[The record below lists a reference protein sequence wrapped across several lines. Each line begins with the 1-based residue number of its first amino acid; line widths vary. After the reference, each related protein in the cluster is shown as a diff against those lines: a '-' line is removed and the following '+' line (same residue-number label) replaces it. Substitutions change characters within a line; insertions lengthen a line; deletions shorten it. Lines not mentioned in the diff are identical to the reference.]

1 MTIWT
6 PVLDRSK
13 PIYLAIADAIT
24 HDVEGGTLPSGTRLP
39 PQRDLAWRLGVTL
52 GTITRAYKEAE
63 VRGLLAGEV
72 GRGSYIRKSQQCQP
86 LPPSRQE
93 QSGVID
99 LSHAVPPPVVTEDEF
114 DDALKA
120 VMRDARKLDLL
131 NYAPSEGFPQHRAMA
146 VDWLKRSAIEANA
159 REVMIASG
167 AHAAVTMIV
176 GALTA
181 PGEKVM
187 AEQTNYALLGNVL
200 RNAHVLPMALAMD
213 QDGLLPDAFEKV
225 ARTGESRLL
234 YIVPTLQNPT
244 THTMSRHRRDAI
256 VAIARKHN
264 VTILE
269 DDIFR
274 LLDARTQAPT
284 FYSLAPERTYHVT
297 SLSKTLAPGLRVGII
312 ATPHGHDRILKSH
325 MRSTAARSVGLTGEI
340 ARYWIETGK
349 ADEILTRNRNE
360 LAVRREGFL
369 ETFKGHALRCE
380 QGSPYAWL
388 KLPERWGANRFAALL
403 SSRNVRVTPESAFH
417 LGGSVPGNHI
427 RVCFGDSSPT
437 FVTRRAFETIRD
449 VMAENPED
457 EFTPVA

>member
-63 VRGLLAGEV
+63 GRGLLAGEV
-72 GRGSYIRKSQQCQP
+72 GRGSYIRKSNQAQP
-86 LPPSRQE
+86 LPPSVHE

-99 LSHAVPPPVVTEDEF
+99 LSHAVPPPVVTATEF

-131 NYAPSEGFPQHRAMA
+131 DYAPPEGFPQQRTMA

-159 REVMIASG
+159 RDVLISSG

-187 AEQTNYALLGNVL
+187 AEQTNYALLGNVF
-200 RNAHVLPMALAMD
+200 RNAHVLPMSLAMD
-213 QDGLLPDAFEKV
+213 HDGLLPDAFEKA

-256 VAIARKHN
+256 VAIARKFN

-274 LLDARTQAPT
+274 LLDGRAQAPT

-297 SLSKTLAPGLRVGII
+297 SLSKTLAPGLRLGIV
-312 ATPHGHDRILKSH
+312 ATPHGQDRILKSH
-325 MRSTAARSVGLTGEI
+325 ARSTAARSAGLTGEI

-349 ADEILTRNRNE
+349 ADDILTRNRNE

-369 ETFKGHALRCE
+369 ETFKGHDVRCA
-380 QGSPYAWL
+380 QGAPYAWL
-388 KLPERWGANRFAALL
+388 KLPERWSANRFAALL
-403 SSRNVRVTPESAFH
+403 ASRNVKVTPESAFH

-437 FVTRRAFETIRD
+437 FVTHRAFDVIRD